1 MVAVTKRWFTKLK
14 EKYGERYPRLTEI
27 RNLDTIVAAKVVEAN
42 QKLYINRAEGFIGTS
57 LKKDEFVNNCSDI
70 DDVILF
76 YKDGKYKIV
85 KVCEKLFVGK
95 NIIHIDVFKKNDKRT
110 IYNVVYRDGAKG
122 IYYIKR
128 FAATG
133 MTRDK
138 EYDLTQGSP
147 GSKVVYF
154 SSNPNGEAE
163 VIKVMLRPNP
173 RLRNTVIERDFSD
186 IAIKGRQSMGNILT
200 KNEVHRVTLK
210 RHGSSTLGGRQVWF
224 DRDILR
230 INFDS
235 HGEYLGEFHNDD
247 KILVLL
253 DNGDFYLSPI
263 DLNNHYEDN
272 ILRIEKYDPS
282 KVWTA
287 ILYDASQQNYPYL
300 KRFTLDANARKQN
313 CLGDNKENRLVWLS
327 ETPYPRIQVMFGG
340 DDSFREP
347 LVIETDEFIAVKS
360 YKARGKRLTTY
371 TIDEIIELEPTR
383 VPVEPEP
390 QPMDDADEGNT
401 SEIDT
406 TQQATLFD
414 EDEQ

>member
-1 MVAVTKRWFTKLK
+1 
-14 EKYGERYPRLTEI
+14 
-27 RNLDTIVAAKVVEAN
+27 
-42 QKLYINRAEGFIGTS
+42 
-57 LKKDEFVNNCSDI
+57 
-70 DDVILF
+70 
-76 YKDGKYKIV
+76 
-85 KVCEKLFVGK
+85 
-95 NIIHIDVFKKNDKRT
+95 
-110 IYNVVYRDGAKG
+110 
-122 IYYIKR
+122 
-128 FAATG
+128 

-173 RLRNTVIERDFSD
+173 RLRNTIIERDFSD

-230 INFDS
+230 INFDN

-247 KILVLL
+247 KILVVL

-300 KRFTLDANARKQN
+300 KRFTLDASARKQN
-313 CLGDNKENRLVWLS
+313 CFGDNKENRLVWFS

-390 QPMDDADEGNT
+390 VDDADEENT
-401 SEIDT
+401 SDNVT
-406 TQQATLFD
+406 TLQPTLFD
-414 EDEQ
+414 EEEQ